1 MKKGIWIA
9 LIVLLLGVFGFSAW
23 KLTSTLREYRQ
34 GEKAYEEL
42 EQFVSIPETTRS
54 KNVGKQETVP
64 GQETQPAET
73 EEETLWPEVDFEAL
87 WEVNEDVVGWI
98 YIPDTKVNYPIVQG
112 KDNDRYL
119 YRLIDGSSNS
129 AGSIFLDADN
139 LPDFSEKN
147 SSIYGHNMKNGTMFA
162 DVTGYKSQEF
172 YDAHPFALLLT
183 PEKNYV
189 VHLFSGY
196 VTDAWADAWDTDFS
210 TEQYQKWLEKR
221 VQKSCFQAELAPT
234 AEDCVLTFSTC
245 TYETDDGRFVVHGV
259 LREDSQETDLNT
271 TP

>member
-9 LIVLLLGVFGFSAW
+9 LIVLLLGVFCFSGW
-23 KLTSTLREYRQ
+23 KLTGILREYRT

-42 EQFVSIPETTRS
+42 EQFVSIPAAKKEQS
-54 KNVGKQETVP
+54 
-64 GQETQPAET
+64 PASEKPQSQT
-73 EEETLWPEVDFEAL
+73 GEAPSEPESAIGWPAVDFDAL
-87 WEVNEDVVGWI
+87 RKVNQDVVGWI
-98 YIPDTKVNYPIVQG
+98 YIPDTQVNYPIVQG

-172 YDAHPFALLLT
+172 YDAHPIALLVT

-196 VTDAWADAWDTDFS
+196 VTDAWADAWDTNFS
-210 TEQYQKWLEKR
+210 PEQYQKWLDKR
-221 VQKSCFQAELAPT
+221 IQKSCFCAKTVPT
-234 AEDCVLTFSTC
+234 TEDRVLTFSTC
-245 TYETDDGRFVVHGV
+245 TYETQDGRFVVHGI
-259 LREDSQETDLNT
+259 LEEYKTAAG
-271 TP
+271 